1 MQKRIAYPDVVSV
14 EEFARI
20 FKLSPEAVRNL
31 IRKGEIA
38 AIRIG
43 KQYRIPHAVID
54 RYFAQALPPEE
65 RGFGMWKRRPV
76 RSLTYVNALRKRDR
90 RTPEVFLKDMAE
102 DE

>member
-1 MQKRIAYPDVVSV
+1 MPRGNRYPEVVSV

-20 FKLSPEAVRNL
+20 VKLSPEQARNL

-43 KQYRIPHAVID
+43 KEYRIPHAVSD

-65 RGFGMWKRRPV
+65 RGYGMWKRKPV
-76 RSLTYVNALRKRDR
+76 RGLTYVNELRKRDR

-102 DE
+102 GK